1 MFGEFEPKQR
11 GDVMKPPARTCGNCG
26 TLAELINIFEI
37 FLPQLLRY
45 PNPADPLNGE
55 AAALL
60 MRDPKAYAKKVE
72 SYVDRFAT
80 PEDANQAGEDD
91 DEDEDQPMGGTSG
104 RPKTVEKATSTNGNG
119 HSNDHAK
126 GNGNGKGNGETSGLD
141 GEEEDDE
148 EDKMSDM
155 GALSD
160 GDEFM
165 GEMDD

>member
-1 MFGEFEPKQR
+1 MSLRLLCQESQNLR
-11 GDVMKPPARTCGNCG
+11 RTLLTNC
-26 TLAELINIFEI
+26 AELINIFEI

-72 SYVDRFAT
+72 TYVDRFAT
-80 PEDANQAGEDD
+80 PEDADQAGEDE
-91 DEDEDQPMGGTSG
+91 DEDEDQPMGGPGSASRRANG
-104 RPKTVEKATSTNGNG
+104 HGNGNG
-119 HSNDHAK
+119 HSN
-126 GNGNGKGNGETSGLD
+126 GNGTSKMSIDDMDED
-141 GEEEDDE
+141 GEEDE

-155 GALSD
+155 GAFSD
-160 GDEFM
+160 GEDGVM

>member
-1 MFGEFEPKQR
+1 M
-11 GDVMKPPARTCGNCG
+11 
-26 TLAELINIFEI
+26 
-37 FLPQLLRY
+37 PQLLRY

-72 SYVDRFAT
+72 TYVERYAT
-80 PEDANQAGEDD
+80 PADADG
-91 DEDEDQPMGGTSG
+91 DEDEDTMGGVGSYKPKRKLTSAPAG
-104 RPKTVEKATSTNGNG
+104 ETPSE
-119 HSNDHAK
+119 
-126 GNGNGKGNGETSGLD
+126 NGKIEKK
-141 GEEEDDE
+141 EEAEEDEDDE

-155 GALSD
+155 GELSD